1 VSGKAIGQ
9 AFDHSPYKGTAFV
22 VLLAV
27 ADVVNDVH
35 EHEFWMTSARL
46 AEKAHTTPGNVR
58 HCLAR
63 MVADGWLEVV
73 DSGGGRSRPTRYR
86 WTFTEPVDNPG
97 ISAGTG
103 KETASPDAVTG
114 AETASGTTQTASG
127 AHRQRTQQLNPST
140 NSRLQ
145 VAVDLDK
152 SPSQMCRSGA
162 SWSDPE
168 SIL

>member
-1 VSGKAIGQ
+1 MSGKAIGQ

-35 EHEFWMTSARL
+35 EHEFWMTSSRL
-46 AEKAHTTPGNVR
+46 ADKAHTTPGNVR

-73 DSGGGRSRPTRYR
+73 DAGGGRSRPTRYR
-86 WTFTEPVDNPG
+86 WTFTEPVDNSERAD
-97 ISAGTG
+97 IAGPQ
-103 KETASPDAVTG
+103 TASGDAVTG

-140 NSRLQ
+140 NSRLRLT
-145 VAVDLDK
+145 VDHDK
-152 SPSQMCRSGA
+152 SPSQMRRSGA
-162 SWSDPE
+162 SWSDPAA
-168 SIL
+168 IL